1 MAEINRKKFKI
12 FSLNANRELAQEI
25 ADRIGVPLSDLTVN
39 RFADGEVQ
47 VNINETVRGH
57 HVFVVQPTHNPVN
70 ENLMELLVMIDALKR
85 ASAKT
90 INVIMPYYGY
100 SRQDRKAKARQPI
113 TAKLV
118 ANLIEAAGATR
129 VMTMDLHAT
138 QIQGFFDIPID
149 DFRAMPIIAKYFIDK
164 NLEDIVVVSPDHVM
178 TMDLH
183 ATQIQG
189 FFDIPIDDFRAMPI
203 IAKYFIDKNLED
215 IVVVSPDHGGATR
228 ARVLAE
234 YLDAPI
240 AIIDK
245 RRPKPNVAEVMGLIG
260 EVEGKHA
267 IIIDDMID
275 TAGTIQIAANA
286 LKERGALSVY
296 AACTHPILSGPAV
309 ERIENSA
316 IKELVTTNTI
326 NLPEEKRS
334 PKITQLSVGDLLAEP

>member
-25 ADRIGVPLSDLTVN
+25 ADRIGVPLSDCTSN

-57 HVFVVQPTHNPVN
+57 HVFVVQPTHAPVN

-164 NLEDIVVVSPDHVM
+164 NLDDIVVVSPD
-178 TMDLH
+178 D
-183 ATQIQG
+183 
-189 FFDIPIDDFRAMPI
+189 
-203 IAKYFIDKNLED
+203 
-215 IVVVSPDHGGATR
+215 GGATR
-228 ARVLAE
+228 ARTLAE

-286 LKERGALSVY
+286 LKDRGALSVY

-326 NLPEEKRS
+326 NLPKEKQS
-334 PKITQLSVGDLLAEP
+334 PKITQLSVGELLAEGILHILNDEPVSDLFVYNRDLYNF